1 MSNETNKARV
11 RTYIDELWNKGNLNS
26 EGDFLAADIVVHE
39 PSSPGEIISLVGV
52 ASMLRAAMPDLVLVN
67 EHLFGDGDRVVQHWV
82 ASGVH
87 SGAALLGV
95 PARNHKLTVSGVNMF
110 RLVDGK
116 ISEQWSIMDTA
127 GLMQQL
133 QAN

>member
-1 MSNETNKARV
+1 MSNESNKELV
-11 RTYIDELWNKGNLNS
+11 RRYIDELWNKGNLNS
-26 EGDFLAADIVVHE
+26 EGDFVAANIVVHE
-39 PSSPGEIISLVGV
+39 PSPPGQTISLVGA

-67 EHLFGDGDRVVQHWV
+67 EHLFGDGDRVVQHWA

-87 SGAALLGV
+87 SGAALFGI
-95 PARNHKLTVSGVNMF
+95 PASNRKLVVSGVNMF
-110 RLVDGK
+110 RVFEGK
-116 ISEQWSIMDTA
+116 ISERWSIMDAA